1 MPIAGISQTIPA
13 YNTGRTIVP
22 SARNTALSF
31 QNQLEQNQSVE
42 SSTSNSGSQSDYSIR
57 TLYDMEKQAFGNT
70 KSVRTVTFEE
80 LDELAKT
87 YQSLGKSE
95 RAQRLFLNSL
105 VQKGLLTDE
114 DAENAFT
121 AIAYQDLQLPI
132 DLNPNDDL
140 LGTIQSVLD
149 YELRL
154 QQAVTQKYGE
164 HSDAELDA
172 HIESLKR
179 LSNVLSPMRESISN

>member
-1 MPIAGISQTIPA
+1 MSVTGIRQTVPT
-13 YNTGRTIVP
+13 YNTGRASVP
-22 SARNTALSF
+22 SVKNITFSL
-31 QNQLEQNQSVE
+31 QNEAEHNQSVE

-57 TLYDMEKQAFGNT
+57 TLYDIEKQAFGNT
-70 KSVRTVTFEE
+70 KPVRTVTFEE

-105 VQKGLLTDE
+105 VQKGLLTGE

-140 LGTIQSVLD
+140 YGTIQSVLG

-164 HSDAELDA
+164 HYDAVLDA

-179 LSNVLSPMRESISN
+179 LSNVLSPMRESILN

>member
-31 QNQLEQNQSVE
+31 QNQLERNQPVE
-42 SSTSNSGSQSDYSIR
+42 SSASNSGLQSDYSIR
-57 TLYDMEKQAFGNT
+57 TLYDMEKQVFGNA
-70 KSVRTVTFEE
+70 KPVRTVTFEE

-95 RAQRLFLNSL
+95 RAQHLFLNSL

-121 AIAYQDLQLPI
+121 AIAYQDFQLPI

-140 LGTIQSVLD
+140 YGTIQSVLD

-164 HSDAELDA
+164 HSDAELNA

-179 LSNVLSPMRESISN
+179 LSNVLSPMRESIPN